1 MLPGLPD
8 CRLAAAADRTV
19 PALAGAAAACRLRG
33 ISVGALYGVFM
44 KNPVQRF
51 LKAAKVAVFVHF
63 LNYYNRFAFSEK
75 DPLRVL

>member
-1 MLPGLPD
+1 
-8 CRLAAAADRTV
+8 
-19 PALAGAAAACRLRG
+19 
-33 ISVGALYGVFM
+33 M